1 MYSVKIYND
10 GEVRLSK
17 YREIKPR
24 YKQVDKERKVDIYS
38 GEVSRYSY
46 CDAYKASKQFENALT
61 RSKRIINELS
71 AKNAFDYLVTFTFNK
86 EYVNRQNAKEV
97 HAVFKNIIKRLKY
110 TYGAISY
117 LAVPEFHADQVSIH
131 YHALVTFERKPKLH
145 YKGRTKKG
153 NRLYTFADDFK
164 REDCFLTVEKL
175 TNRQP
180 IGYLTKYLTKNH
192 DYPLHRRFMA
202 SRGLK
207 RHRAIETC
215 GGFKLASDGV
225 VMRTVCDLAMACVW
239 SRNKYATFSTVT
251 GNRDSAAANAAAV
264 DSSTY
269 CIKDEKMIKA
279 YRLYYD
285 LVALLA
291 EASGKGKAEAAKK
304 TM

>member
-1 MYSVKIYND
+1 
-10 GEVRLSK
+10 
-17 YREIKPR
+17 
-24 YKQVDKERKVDIYS
+24 
-38 GEVSRYSY
+38 
-46 CDAYKASKQFENALT
+46 
-61 RSKRIINELS
+61 
-71 AKNAFDYLVTFTFNK
+71 
-86 EYVNRQNAKEV
+86 
-97 HAVFKNIIKRLKY
+97 
-110 TYGAISY
+110 
-117 LAVPEFHADQVSIH
+117 
-131 YHALVTFERKPKLH
+131 
-145 YKGRTKKG
+145 
-153 NRLYTFADDFK
+153 
-164 REDCFLTVEKL
+164 
-175 TNRQP
+175 
-180 IGYLTKYLTKNH
+180 
-192 DYPLHRRFMA
+192 MA
-202 SRGLK
+202 SRGLN

-215 GGFKLASDGV
+215 GGFKLASDGI